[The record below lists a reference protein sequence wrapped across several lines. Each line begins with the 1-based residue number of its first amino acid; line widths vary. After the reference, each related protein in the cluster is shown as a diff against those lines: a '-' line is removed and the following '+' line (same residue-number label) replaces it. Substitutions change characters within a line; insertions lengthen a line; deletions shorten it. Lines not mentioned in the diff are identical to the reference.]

1 VGKIIVFVMRG
12 AFMTIID
19 GWNGAVGPASP
30 FLPGSR
36 RTNSP
41 VAELPEKQY
50 RRIVQAQ
57 EERIRSL
64 YGKGGDLSGDQ
75 AVRAQAAF
83 DHLQALRQ
91 ARTAFLAQQVAQES
105 AQENILGAGQV
116 NVADDAGETASA
128 ETDPGQA
135 AIDAFRKIMDMTP
148 EERLFELLL
157 KKRGLTQEELDA
169 LPPEEREKVIAE
181 IKEDIREKIEKKAA
195 SSGTTEAQGAT
206 TAAGPQTV
214 SQQGPSP
221 AVGATGSAA
230 TIPQEDVMK
239 IAEQRS
245 PTGKVGFED
254 LLLLMARGRDD
265 LSRLTGEG
273 NSDPQ
278 AGTSDGASSDESG
291 DEYDNAAG

>member
-1 VGKIIVFVMRG
+1 
-12 AFMTIID
+12 MTIID
-19 GWNGAVGPASP
+19 GWNGVPGSP
-30 FLPGSR
+30 TSFQPGSR
-36 RTNSP
+36 WSNTP
-41 VAELPEKQY
+41 AAELPEKQY

-57 EERIRSL
+57 EERILSL
-64 YGKGGDLSGDQ
+64 YGKGDGLSGDQ

-91 ARTAFLAQQVAQES
+91 ARTAFLAQQVAQDS
-105 AQENILGAGQV
+105 AQENHSGKGKVILV
-116 NVADDAGETASA
+116 DDAGETASVEA
-128 ETDPGQA
+128 DPGQA

-181 IKEDIREKIEKKAA
+181 ITEEIREKFEKKAA
-195 SSGTTEAQGAT
+195 SSGAT
-206 TAAGPQTV
+206 DGELGTAVAAPQAIG
-214 SQQGPSP
+214 QQGQSP
-221 AVGATGSAA
+221 PVDAIGSAA
-230 TIPQEDVMK
+230 TIPQQDVMK

-273 NSDPQ
+273 NPETQADRSARASD
-278 AGTSDGASSDESG
+278 DELG
-291 DEYDNAAG
+291 DTNDKAAA